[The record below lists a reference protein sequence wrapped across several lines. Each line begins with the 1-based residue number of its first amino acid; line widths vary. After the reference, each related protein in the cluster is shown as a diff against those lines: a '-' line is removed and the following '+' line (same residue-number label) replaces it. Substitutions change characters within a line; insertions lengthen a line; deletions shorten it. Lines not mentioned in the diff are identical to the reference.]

1 MGLIAAAPAVPL
13 FLAALAGAVV
23 AVELRPGTAHLATAG
38 LVLAGAHM
46 FVFARRRA
54 WHRFVAAGWVAVV
67 VASVT
72 AYHLGTEAL
81 WRSALSEG
89 DGVWYGRLHTE
100 TALDG
105 TVGRTLHLD
114 PWDGRGRPRLRLA
127 ESAFHEPVD
136 EEVWSAI
143 PDGARVSVTG
153 TLRHP
158 SASGNPGEFN
168 YAMYL
173 YRQNVAATVYV
184 HDVALA
190 DDSVPLRYR
199 LGQRIDGLFARLRNA
214 MARRIAVA
222 TSPSAGPVLIAM
234 TTGARELLSEA
245 TENAFRR
252 TGTSHLLAVSG
263 LHVGMIGALALLLA
277 RAARLDGWRRDLVVA
292 CIVWG
297 FVLLT
302 GARPSSLRA
311 GLTASLGLAAYRLRR
326 AVEPLQLWALSGLVL
341 LIVKPLLAYD
351 AGFQLSYAATGSI
364 LLWLRALQS
373 RLPRGP
379 TGRVALACAISLA
392 AQAGTAPLIAF
403 YFHEVSL
410 VGVVVNWVAVPLAA
424 PVLYLTVLGMLISV
438 LSEPVGALFI
448 ALAGKV
454 VDIGLRSLTAVAEH
468 PWAAA
473 EVAAPK
479 LPTAWGLALFL
490 SGLPLTLQRGE
501 ASTAVVGRRLLAAAM
516 ALLCGAT
523 WLPFFR
529 SSLGI
534 VEITFIDVG
543 QGDAILIRTPR
554 GRTVLVD
561 GGGSPRRA
569 VDDYFDVGARRLV
582 PYLQHI
588 GVRRVDIVV
597 NTHPDEDHLQ
607 GLLAVLRTRQVG
619 LVLDSGQAAN
629 TWTYREYVDLL
640 AGHGLLYHEARRG
653 HTIVLDDDIVLTVL
667 GPRGDGAATSLNNGS
682 VVLRLDTPHGSVLLP
697 GDLERSGQQELLW
710 GAENVRLDATVIKVP
725 HHGSARD
732 VDWRFIDAVQP
743 QVAVFQVGRNS
754 FGHPSREA
762 LSAYAERGARIYR
775 NDAHGAVTVYLTP
788 WGVRVHTHR
797 RHGPPGQL
805 SVIEVERTD
814 SRRT

>member
-13 FLAALAGAVV
+13 FLAALAGAVI

-245 TENAFRR
+245 TENAFSAHR
-252 TGTSHLLAVSG
+252 HQ
-263 LHVGMIGALALLLA
+263 
-277 RAARLDGWRRDLVVA
+277 
-292 CIVWG
+292 
-297 FVLLT
+297 
-302 GARPSSLRA
+302 PSAGSL
-311 GLTASLGLAAYRLRR
+311 
-326 AVEPLQLWALSGLVL
+326 
-341 LIVKPLLAYD
+341 
-351 AGFQLSYAATGSI
+351 
-364 LLWLRALQS
+364 
-373 RLPRGP
+373 
-379 TGRVALACAISLA
+379 
-392 AQAGTAPLIAF
+392 
-403 YFHEVSL
+403 
-410 VGVVVNWVAVPLAA
+410 
-424 PVLYLTVLGMLISV
+424 
-438 LSEPVGALFI
+438 
-448 ALAGKV
+448 
-454 VDIGLRSLTAVAEH
+454 
-468 PWAAA
+468 
-473 EVAAPK
+473 
-479 LPTAWGLALFL
+479 
-490 SGLPLTLQRGE
+490 
-501 ASTAVVGRRLLAAAM
+501 
-516 ALLCGAT
+516 
-523 WLPFFR
+523 
-529 SSLGI
+529 
-534 VEITFIDVG
+534 
-543 QGDAILIRTPR
+543 
-554 GRTVLVD
+554 
-561 GGGSPRRA
+561 
-569 VDDYFDVGARRLV
+569 
-582 PYLQHI
+582 
-588 GVRRVDIVV
+588 
-597 NTHPDEDHLQ
+597 
-607 GLLAVLRTRQVG
+607 
-619 LVLDSGQAAN
+619 
-629 TWTYREYVDLL
+629 
-640 AGHGLLYHEARRG
+640 
-653 HTIVLDDDIVLTVL
+653 
-667 GPRGDGAATSLNNGS
+667 
-682 VVLRLDTPHGSVLLP
+682 
-697 GDLERSGQQELLW
+697 
-710 GAENVRLDATVIKVP
+710 
-725 HHGSARD
+725 GSARRH
-732 VDWRFIDAVQP
+732 DW
-743 QVAVFQVGRNS
+743 S
-754 FGHPSREA
+754 FGAALGSSRA
-762 LSAYAERGARIYR
+762 AGRLAARPCCR
-775 NDAHGAVTVYLTP
+775 LHCLGFRTAHGSSPLVAARGTYGFP
-788 WGVRVHTHR
+788 R
-797 RHGPPGQL
+797 PGRL
-805 SVIEVERTD
+805 PSPA
-814 SRRT
+814 SRRTPPAMGFVGPRTPHCETTIGL